1 MNNTEKREL
10 LSAYVNGEL
19 GRTQREF
26 VEGHLEDCV
35 DCRAALADFT
45 WVRHRLIASRTES
58 VATDIKE
65 VTMATIAAPRPMKV
79 PVGRLARPVLA
90 TAAVLVAVIVPVL
103 LLLSGTGPGARIAEA
118 YDVLAGLE
126 SYRMSGTT
134 ISSMNSQTA
143 EVSFEWDFAAPD
155 SYRGTISGNG
165 ETQGFILIGRD
176 QYSRTSAN

>member
-65 VTMATIAAPRPMKV
+65 VTMATIAAPRPIKV
-79 PVGRLARPVLA
+79 PVGRLAR
-90 TAAVLVAVIVPVL
+90 PVL

-143 EVSFEWDFAAPD
+143 EVSFEWDFAAPE

-176 QYSRTSAN
+176 QYSRISAN